1 MLTGP
6 RPARY
11 RNGGT
16 YLLFST
22 LRRGS
27 GIGMEIRWLSGRAGQ
42 GSSRPHLARSGAR
55 PGRLPHVTAADRGS
69 ASSPQG
75 VAAILNIAAGG
86 S

>member
-27 GIGMEIRWLSGRAGQ
+27 GIGMEIRWLSGHTGQ
-42 GSSRPHLARSGAR
+42 EARELISLDPEPAR
-55 PGRLPHVTAADRGS
+55 VGCHT
-69 ASSPQG
+69 
-75 VAAILNIAAGG
+75 
-86 S
+86 